1 MSEPAS
7 RHKDAMSEPASR
19 RVAMKKRHL
28 VLVGL
33 MGAGKTTVG
42 KECARRLGRSFVDL
56 DELIM
61 VHAAMP
67 IEALWNESGEDRFRE
82 MEREVVVEVSEAP
95 DPLVIA
101 CGGGTVVDPDNRRRL
116 RAAGRVVW
124 LRAPTAVLAARV
136 GNDETRPLLAGDPAG
151 ALARLASLRE
161 AAYTAAADT
170 EVDTEARDIDEV
182 ADAVLAAFTE
192 PVS

>member
-1 MSEPAS
+1 MTE
-7 RHKDAMSEPASR
+7 
-19 RVAMKKRHL
+19 KRHL

-67 IEALWNESGEDRFRE
+67 IEELWNESGEDRFRE
-82 MEREVVVEVSEAP
+82 MEREVVIEVCEAP
-95 DPLVIA
+95 NPLVIA

-116 RAAGRVVW
+116 RAAGAVVW
-124 LRAPTAVLAARV
+124 LRAPTAVLAAS
-136 GNDETRPLLAGDPAG
+136 GTTRPGRCWREIRPVRSPG
-151 ALARLASLRE
+151 SRWLRE
-161 AAYTAAADT
+161 EAYTAAADA
-170 EVDTEARDIDEV
+170 EVDTEDREIDEV

-192 PVS
+192 PAS

>member
-1 MSEPAS
+1 MTE
-7 RHKDAMSEPASR
+7 
-19 RVAMKKRHL
+19 KRHL

-42 KECARRLGRSFVDL
+42 KECARRLDRSFVDL

-67 IEALWNESGEDRFRE
+67 IEELWNERGEDRFRE
-82 MEREVVVEVSEAP
+82 MEREVVVEVCEAP
-95 DPLVIA
+95 NPLVIA

-116 RAAGRVVW
+116 RAAGTVVW

-151 ALARLASLRE
+151 ALARLASMRE
-161 AAYTAAADT
+161 AAYTAAADA
-170 EVDTEARDIDEV
+170 EVDTEDREIDEV
-182 ADAVLAAFTE
+182 ASAVLAAFPE
-192 PVS
+192 PAP